1 MDKTRRLSQDLDDLI
16 LWSHSIVLVG
26 VEGPDGDTAVVGIK
40 TNELLADILDF
51 VILTKKSDVL
61 VHGRFGGL
69 PTTPSAWLPS
79 KT

>member
-16 LWSHSIVLVG
+16 LWSHSVVLVG
-26 VEGPDGDTAVVGIK
+26 VEGSDGDTAVVGIE